1 MINKNLAA
9 VIFRQK
15 QDLQI
20 LNLEIN
26 NIPRR
31 YALVKMKFAGICH
44 TQLNEISGVLGKD
57 KFLPHCLGHEGV
69 GEIISLGK
77 SVKNFKIG
85 DQVVVSWVKK
95 QMNKKFSSV
104 NYQKGSKIIN
114 TGGCNTLINYSLVSE
129 NRIFK
134 ISKKNKFYRE
144 SVLLGCALPTASNA
158 ILNNSS
164 ITKKSKILIMGMGGL
179 GYSSLFVLNYLKCK
193 NITCIDS
200 NINDL
205 TIIEYLSETKKVDEV
220 FQYLELNK

>member
-26 NIPRR
+26 NVPRG

-44 TQLNEISGVLGKD
+44 TQLNEISGILGKD

-95 QMNKKFSSV
+95 Q
-104 NYQKGSKIIN
+104 
-114 TGGCNTLINYSLVSE
+114 
-129 NRIFK
+129 
-134 ISKKNKFYRE
+134 
-144 SVLLGCALPTASNA
+144 
-158 ILNNSS
+158 
-164 ITKKSKILIMGMGGL
+164 
-179 GYSSLFVLNYLKCK
+179 SSLGLPSVCYNVLMG
-193 NITCIDS
+193 
-200 NINDL
+200 
-205 TIIEYLSETKKVDEV
+205 
-220 FQYLELNK
+220 F